1 MRVCESLR
9 VGAERLLLEGITTCH
24 TPLKPH
30 GKVWTGEPYV
40 FDSIPTCLAG
50 ATLCRGPREDVAAGT
65 VITIKSL
72 VMQDIYLAVEKHPA
86 PNSRQRDG
94 GFSAALPALGWAQ
107 IREELTWKGEGDNR
121 GEREGAM
128 LVFHT
133 QAKQLALP
141 ATTTE
146 QTTMVL
152 MCRTASEDYDVLCVE
167 PDVDLHQGCDG
178 GAKGDATEGGDE
190 AWAVQ
195 IAPSAAELPA
205 AAPGDRLGVGLALNN
220 QCKST
225 GELVFTKNGR
235 RIFTA
240 RRRKGWPERPLFAA
254 VGAGGGSVHMRAR
267 HCRAHFSASG
277 VAVMEA
283 EEAPTWMRRRHLC
296 MEAVDALHSGKEFPE
311 EILAH
316 PETPFTEWWGPTPK
330 NKGPGRRPASSAG
343 SWPAAALSGWSLEA
357 DAALG
362 KAVQEAMGGHSAV
375 SSTAELL
382 QMVRETHPSVIVR
395 PASPQLAGFDMEALS
410 HRLKLLWRLSALLM
424 EAAPMALCPGLRGCG
439 AVAERLCRAMRQM
452 MFPAW
457 RMRLAQDIVSRRQ
470 SALRADRRYNAESH
484 GGRRRVKV
492 DRRAHLSGTVPP
504 GEASVFAQLW
514 RQMKGAPMRNIAMV
528 TQARGGQWWTVEFA
542 GEAMQDAGGGFRETI
557 SVIAQELMSPATPL
571 FVPVPNLENGV
582 GRYRETYIPNSQSLE
597 ADDTYKFL
605 GQLMGGAFST
615 SNKLMLRLNPLVW
628 KLLGEDLVT
637 WEDYAEVDH
646 TQHRLLEYYA
656 DALEQG
662 WMELGEFVQ
671 DTVPDLLQ
679 ANFPQEAR
687 LTMKDLDECHTAAD
701 CIALLQEAHLHRSA
715 RQVCA
720 MREGLLDIVPMECL
734 RLLTWKELEL
744 AVCGDVEIP
753 VAEIRSSCVV
763 EGVGDVV
770 MGWLWR
776 ALEEF
781 SAEERSL
788 FLRFVTGQGR
798 LPVEIKVASN
808 GENSDRLPMAATC
821 YNTLKLPSYN
831 NYENLRD
838 KLRMA
843 IQHPEMELA

>member
-1 MRVCESLR
+1 M
-9 VGAERLLLEGITTCH
+9 
-24 TPLKPH
+24 
-30 GKVWTGEPYV
+30 
-40 FDSIPTCLAG
+40 CLCA
-50 ATLCRGPREDVAAGT
+50 
-65 VITIKSL
+65 
-72 VMQDIYLAVEKHPA
+72 
-86 PNSRQRDG
+86 
-94 GFSAALPALGWAQ
+94 
-107 IREELTWKGEGDNR
+107 
-121 GEREGAM
+121 
-128 LVFHT
+128 
-133 QAKQLALP
+133 
-141 ATTTE
+141 
-146 QTTMVL
+146 
-152 MCRTASEDYDVLCVE
+152 
-167 PDVDLHQGCDG
+167 
-178 GAKGDATEGGDE
+178 EGGDE

-715 RQVCA
+715 RQRARLYAYHAHSNLRRIVAFELKPKETQNFLQSNLVNVKQEASIFAGLKDERAFMVSGITLVSDKLKTFYPNKILGIIEFSPATGLTRLDFPSALWFKPFSREREALALRGEKSNNAEEVLGQQYLNRVISGVVCA